1 MNLTENISEVIQL
14 SKSKIAKDS
23 AIVLT
28 GNILG
33 AGLGFIATILI
44 VRTLGP
50 AQFGLFSVALAV
62 MGIATQ
68 FSDFGIGTGL
78 VRFASL
84 YLHQDKLKADLMFK
98 VSLKLKLIISVLVFL
113 IGFFASESL
122 AVHVFGKPELT
133 FPLKLAFIG
142 ALGASLAAY
151 ISATLQ
157 ARQSFAK
164 FAFVNLINPL
174 GKLALIGLLFLT
186 YKLNLFSAL
195 TTVITLPF
203 IAFLIGSL
211 IIPRDFL
218 RAKGD
223 EKEAF
228 HNLFH
233 FSKWILVSTLCVMI
247 FNRLD
252 VLMLGY
258 FKRAEIVGYYSAA
271 YTFAFVFPLI
281 TGTITTILLPK
292 VSELSEKGQLREYTK
307 KSLKFTTPIVF
318 PLIILLLMSRPIIL
332 FIYGSDYLPS
342 AIIFQILICGFAL
355 SIVVNPISLV
365 IYSLNKPEILAYLNI
380 MQLGLNF
387 LGNLFLI
394 PPYSA
399 VGAAIATLLVRI
411 MGTVFIGG
419 YVYFNIMKKTHNG
432 ESI

>member
-44 VRTLGP
+44 TRTLGP

-122 AVHVFGKPELT
+122 AVHVFRKPELI

-142 ALGASLAAY
+142 ALGASLVAY

-157 ARQSFAK
+157 ARQSFKK
-164 FAFVNLINPL
+164 FALVNLVNPV
-174 GKLALIGLLFLT
+174 GKFALIGLLFLT

-195 TTVITLPF
+195 TTVIILPF

-233 FSKWILVSTLCVMI
+233 FSKWILVSTLCVII
-247 FNRLD
+247 FTRLD

-258 FKRAEIVGYYSAA
+258 FKVMEEAGYYSAGYNLGFGFSILLGSFITVLLPEFSKLTEKQQIIKYIKKTLKITSHIA
-271 YTFAFVFPLI
+271 IIFLPILFLAKPLI
-281 TGTITTILLPK
+281 L
-292 VSELSEKGQLREYTK
+292 V
-307 KSLKFTTPIVF
+307 
-318 PLIILLLMSRPIIL
+318 
-332 FIYGSDYLPS
+332 IYGTSYLNS
-342 AIIFQILICGFAL
+342 AIIFQILFL
-355 SIVVNPISLV
+355 RFLLVLVFNPTTLV
-365 IYSLNKPEILAYLNI
+365 IYSINKPQIGAY
-380 MQLGLNF
+380 
-387 LGNLFLI
+387 GNLLQLI
-394 PPYSA
+394 FNVTGNYLVIPVYGA
-399 VGAAIATLLVRI
+399 FGAAMVTLITDVV
-411 MGTVFIGG
+411 GTCFIL
-419 YVYFNIMKKTHNG
+419 YLLYIYFKNQRVLT
-432 ESI
+432 

>member
-122 AVHVFGKPELT
+122 AVHVFGKPELI

-142 ALGASLAAY
+142 AFGASLVAY

-174 GKLALIGLLFLT
+174 GKLTLIGLLFLT
-186 YKLNLFSAL
+186 YKLNLLSAL
-195 TTVITLPF
+195 TTVIILPF

-223 EKEAF
+223 ENKALHE
-228 HNLFH
+228 LFH
-233 FSKWILVSTLCVMI
+233 FSKWILVSTFCVMI

-258 FKRAEIVGYYSAA
+258 FKSTEEVGYYSAA
-271 YTFAFVFPLI
+271 FNLAFAVSLVTGSLI
-281 TGTITTILLPK
+281 TVLLPK
-292 VSELSEKGQLREYTK
+292 ASTIVGSNALKNYIR
-307 KSLKFTTPIVF
+307 KSLKYTSLIVFLMTPILVF
-318 PLIILLLMSRPIIL
+318 SGPLILFLYGSQYRSSIIIFVIL
-332 FIYGSDYLPS
+332 F
-342 AIIFQILICGFAL
+342 AIRLLGVMTSPL
-355 SIVVNPISLV
+355 GLV
-365 IYSLNKPEILAYLNI
+365 FYTLNKPQLSGYLNV
-380 MQLGLNF
+380 MQL
-387 LGNLFLI
+387 LGNFTGNYLMI
-394 PPYSA
+394 PKYGA
-399 VGAAIATLLVRI
+399 IGAALSTLIIYGL
-411 MGTVFIGG
+411 GSL
-419 YVYFNIMKKTHNG
+419 YVGIYIHYKIFKNTG
-432 ESI
+432 EPL